1 MSSPEP
7 EKKPAGPPP
16 RVIPKFSS
24 FKPLPKVVTKEPEP
38 VPSST
43 GGENPKRDKKER
55 GHRRRRSRSC
65 SGGRERKQNGDRD
78 GRRERDKERS
88 REEGRDKYR
97 HRGPGRHHYSEKSG
111 RCEKPRSPIR
121 ADVVATG
128 KSRPPSPE
136 AAAQKAFYT
145 DTRGDPDNVTY
156 GSIHKYSIPDYRR
169 RGGGS
174 VLGLSPEIRID
185 REAGDGKGLVLQERE
200 RRNGANTRKPFAA
213 LESGVRMLRI
223 KKDRG
228 DSTVKA
234 FESGMDFVPLFGG
247 GRRGKRK
254 IADFEPEESE
264 GEDNHYRSLE
274 GLKKLGENP
283 EDRDLEYA
291 SASGSE
297 GDYVTAEGWDD
308 RRKTVE
314 LARRVDAEPGNTDAW
329 LDYVNHQD
337 TLLATGGRRTTM
349 AERKSTAEVKLDILG
364 KALEK
369 CPGNE
374 ELLVKYMDIA
384 QVVWDSREMMT
395 KWQQMLKENPTVI
408 GLWTKYINFRQTDFL
423 SFTYSECVKCFREC
437 LTTLR
442 ASAMRA
448 VDKSDHKEKIE
459 EIILYVFLRTA
470 LLMKEA
476 GFIENAIAA
485 FQLMIELNFF
495 APPQIAAPGSL
506 TEHEKVLELLDTFWD
521 SEVLRVGEVGA
532 EGWFSFV
539 QLGDEGRAPEA
550 QKETVS
556 PGPLGTRDPFGSWIA
571 AEEERMEVTGMPAR
585 TMDGVEEDD
594 PYRVVLFSDLREF
607 MFFFASDTV
616 KQKLID
622 AFLVFSGLNPLY
634 EGMRMPSGSTEATDT
649 FLRNEL
655 GHTMN
660 EYLKKWFWPK
670 GEEHSSE
677 LIGWGGMEPERKAPL
692 GKRPFQFCLRNFPL
706 SEEMLFARSE
716 YWVSAMDSPG
726 GLKRGNVEFVGNVLK
741 MLVAQLN
748 DEQLA
753 LYFLAWTWKNRS
765 SSLLLWNGYAQ
776 IEWRA
781 GSADSARNVFSTALG
796 MSAGF
801 PEKNR
806 QDAIFLWRTWVWEEL
821 MHGDVLRA
829 IRVLLSID
837 AGRLLLDGDHGLD
850 LRGLP
855 LALVLKARR
864 VSVLTNLLEIADFF
878 RLVQHLEDSKGLMLS
893 LGYVNH
899 AIAFTEARALLE
911 YLASN
916 REVTASLPIYA
927 DFLSELDRRGLCGPG
942 SAVHERCLMTEARL
956 LYYHSSASR
965 LFKIKTMRDFLSDS
979 LQVFPNNSV
988 FLELFAWN
996 EAKVKIENRVRTL
1009 MRDVVLKE
1017 GTETILGYGFAIWA
1031 EMRMMGAGG
1040 RYNPNAVRALFEQA
1054 VETNRFAFSPSLLG
1068 ILVLTYDIRTKYNF
1082 SLWTIYVEFE
1092 IQEKELN
1099 RAKEVLFRGI
1109 RNCPW
1114 SKDLLLLAFQRL
1126 RTVMTYEEMRKLLS
1140 IVSWEKE
1147 LRVHDTTELEDYIDG
1162 LTDEHRSR
1170 LGTAG
1175 AEGLQFL
1182 QLPSD
1187 TSDEEM
1193 EDSYNP

>member
-1 MSSPEP
+1 MPSPEP
-7 EKKPAGPPP
+7 ENKSTGPTP

-38 VPSST
+38 APSST
-43 GGENPKRDKKER
+43 GGEHPKRDKKER
-55 GHRRRRSRSC
+55 DHRRRRSRS
-65 SGGRERKQNGDRD
+65 GGRDRDRD
-78 GRRERDKERS
+78 GRRERDKERN
-88 REEGRDKYR
+88 REEGRDKHR
-97 HRGPGRHHYSEKSG
+97 HRRPGRHHYSEESG
-111 RCEKPRSPIR
+111 WREKTGSPMRTAI
-121 ADVVATG
+121 VAAG

-136 AAAQKAFYT
+136 ATTQKAFYS

-156 GSIHKYSIPDYRR
+156 GSIHRYSIPDYRR

-200 RRNGANTRKPFAA
+200 RRSGANTRKLFAA

-223 KKDRG
+223 KKDG
-228 DSTVKA
+228 EGSTIKA
-234 FESGMDFVPLFGG
+234 FESGMDFVPLLGG
-247 GRRGKRK
+247 GRGRKRK
-254 IADFEPEESE
+254 TGDFEQGGSE
-264 GEDNHYRSLE
+264 GEDDHYRSLQ

-297 GDYVTAEGWDD
+297 GDYVTTEGWED
-308 RRKTVE
+308 RQKTVE
-314 LARRVDAEPGNTDAW
+314 LARKVDADPGSADAW
-329 LDYVNHQD
+329 LDYINHQD
-337 TLLATGGRRTTM
+337 TLLATGGRRTTV

-384 QVVWDSREMMT
+384 QVVWDPRKMMT
-395 KWQQMLKENPTVI
+395 KWQQMLKENPTAI
-408 GLWTKYINFRQTDFL
+408 GLWSKYINFRQTDFL
-423 SFTYSECVKCFREC
+423 SFTYSECVKCFSEC
-437 LTTLR
+437 LVTLR

-448 VDKSDHKEKIE
+448 VDKGEDKEKIE
-459 EIILYVFLRTA
+459 EIILYVFLRAA

-506 TEHEKVLELLDTFWD
+506 SEHEKVLELLDTFWD
-521 SEVLRVGEVGA
+521 SEVLRVGEMGA
-532 EGWFSFV
+532 EGWLSFV
-539 QLGDEGRAPEA
+539 QLGDQGRIPEV
-550 QKETVS
+550 QKETLLPDS
-556 PGPLGTRDPFGSWIA
+556 LDTRDPFGSWIA
-571 AEEERMEVTGMPAR
+571 AEEERMEVSKMPAR
-585 TMDGVEEDD
+585 AMDEVEEDD

-607 MFFFASDTV
+607 MFFFTSDAV

-622 AFLVFSGLNPLY
+622 GFLVFSGLNPLY
-634 EGMRMPSGSTEATDT
+634 EGMRMSSGSTEATDI

-655 GHTMN
+655 GDTMN
-660 EYLKKWFWPK
+660 ECLKKWFWP
-670 GEEHSSE
+670 GSEEHSSE
-677 LIGWGGMEPERKAPL
+677 LIGWGGMEPEKKAPL
-692 GKRPFQFCLRNFPL
+692 GKRPFQFSLRNFPL
-706 SEEMLFARSE
+706 SEEMLFAKSE
-716 YWVSAMDSPG
+716 YWVSAMDNLG
-726 GLKRGNVEFVGNVLK
+726 DLKRGNVEFVGNVLK

-753 LYFLAWTWKNRS
+753 LYFLAWTWKNRPS
-765 SSLLLWNGYAQ
+765 SVKKVAKGLLKKFRTSLLLWNGYAQ

-801 PEKNR
+801 PEANR

-821 MHGDVLRA
+821 MHGDTARA

-837 AGRLLLDGDHGLD
+837 AGRLLPDGGDGLNS
-850 LRGLP
+850 RGLP
-855 LALVLKARR
+855 SALVLKARR
-864 VSVLTNLLEIADFF
+864 
-878 RLVQHLEDSKGLMLS
+878 HLGDSKELMLS
-893 LGYVNH
+893 LGRVNH
-899 AIAFTEARALLE
+899 AIAFAEVRALLE

-916 REVTASLPIYA
+916 REVVASLPIYT
-927 DFLSELDRRGLCGPG
+927 DFLSELDRRGLCGPN

-979 LQVFPNNSV
+979 LQLFPNNSV

-996 EAKVKIENRVRTL
+996 EAKTKIENRVRTL

-1017 GTETILGYGFAIWA
+1017 GTETILGYGFAIWT
-1031 EMRMMGAGG
+1031 EMRMISAGG
-1040 RYNPNAVRALFEQA
+1040 RYNPHTVRALLEQA
-1054 VETNRFAFSPSLLG
+1054 VEAN
-1068 ILVLTYDIRTKYNF
+1068 RTKYNF
-1082 SLWTIYVEFE
+1082 TLWVIYVEFE
-1092 IQEKELN
+1092 IREKELT

-1126 RTVMTYEEMRKLLS
+1126 RTVMSYEEMRKLLS
-1140 IVSWEKE
+1140 IVSSEKE

-1162 LTDEHRSR
+1162 LTDECRSR
-1170 LGTAG
+1170 LGGAG

-1187 TSDEEM
+1187 VSDEEM
-1193 EDSYNP
+1193 EG